1 MKWLSICLAFGLL
14 CAPLSALPSPSPPSG
29 SVSISQSEY
38 DRLLAIEKAAGP
50 ALVAMEAAE
59 KSLEQSS
66 QTISDQSTRL
76 KRLGWLCGA
85 LSAALVIDAVAHV
98 IEAVKR

>member
-1 MKWLSICLAFGLL
+1 
-14 CAPLSALPSPSPPSG
+14 
-29 SVSISQSEY
+29 
-38 DRLLAIEKAAGP
+38 
-50 ALVAMEAAE
+50 LVAMEAAE

-66 QTISDQSTRL
+66 QTISDQSMRL
-76 KRLGWLCGA
+76 RRLGWLCGA